1 MAPRRKTAPRKE
13 TGPHQETCPRTVL
26 TRLFRRLAAIY
37 AEVDYAQHRLDTI
50 RTNAD
55 PYQIGAGTMP
65 ETYSEFLFRTSGVL
79 LREPAADR
87 RARGRLVR

>member
-1 MAPRRKTAPRKE
+1 MAPPRKTAPRKE
-13 TGPHQETCPRTVL
+13 TSPRTVL

-37 AEVDYAQHRLDTI
+37 AEVDYAQHRLDAI

-55 PYQIGAGTMP
+55 PYQTGAGTMP

>member
-1 MAPRRKTAPRKE
+1 MKTTPSKKM
-13 TGPHQETCPRTVL
+13 TPSKKTSPRTVL

-55 PYQIGAGTMP
+55 PYQIGAGTLP